1 MMLRLRSGRRLASR
15 SVRRLSTTASQAPK
29 QPRSLQWV
37 GVGAATVGIG
47 AASAY
52 SIVGSNEDYKRSA
65 NAVISLGRVLT
76 DVHGAKEALS
86 AATDIAT
93 SSNVEERATSMLAAI
108 ANDQVFRKSLVDRG
122 GLDVFMDTC
131 KHTSE
136 PKLQERIVHAIAELA
151 NTPGADE
158 VFLDIEKS
166 SYLALQM
173 TSTIVH
179 RQPHDPKPVAIT
191 PLDAMQLYATF
202 SRIRQACAKNTAQ
215 PIFRKGTSEAI
226 FDRLG
231 KVVTGVSTPELKLFS
246 LWAIHALL
254 EHLEATDPTTF
265 QASGSHLNFHLSNK
279 LFNLSTKE
287 TNPQLKLHAAKLLTI
302 MLRNTLHPVAPKYW
316 CQEVA
321 KWARDPSPEMQL
333 LSAECLHV
341 LAKKVPDDVLK
352 SSAAQDALLHMARL
366 HRQAGPS
373 SVALQLEV
381 SNAVHALADVLQTSL
396 HTTVEAP
403 MSKLFEHLDDLPVLD
418 AKEYDAL
425 PEFGWVD
432 VLSEW
437 ALSANP
443 SVCANAIQSLSHLA
457 LREST
462 GHHFVLQAW
471 MMSLLRQLGHAKSIN
486 AQSRRAVA
494 EVESLANMTQDQTP
508 GQLHVAYSPLVM
520 ETGLGALAVLVDEP
534 QLADMF
540 TTHGGLELVALAA
553 IKSTA
558 AVKSQ
563 CARILANLAIT
574 RPSVARQ
581 VQDVLGGALFTQEL
595 LHWSEEPNVM
605 VRSNY
610 FRAAT
615 NFASTAGQKEED
627 RVIYREGVHPIVG
640 RIPSHATHSPPVDV
654 VFIHGLRGH
663 PFGTWRTD
671 MVSGDMER
679 RAYVI
684 WPEAFLLH
692 DLSPE
697 SRLVTLGYD
706 AGMVTWSSPWPALT
720 LEERAK
726 LMLKGLEAA
735 QIGTHD
741 RPVVFVTHSLGGLL
755 AKEMLVVAAQQGKPL
770 VENTAGVVFM
780 AVPHFGANLS
790 SLNNDTLRALVQ
802 AHPAT
807 KDLNV
812 NSSRLLALHTA
823 FQNLKIPS
831 LSLAEGRPAPLG
843 LGVNHMIVMPESADP
858 RGGEGSAFHLLLH
871 AHHMDIC
878 KPPTKKDSRY
888 SLVRDFIATCIAG
901 KDNSKS

>member
-93 SSNVEERATSMLAAI
+93 SSNVEERATSILAAI

-231 KVVTGVSTPELKLFS
+231 KVVTGVSTPELKL
-246 LWAIHALL
+246 LVGDPCAPRAL
-254 EHLEATDPTTF
+254 
-265 QASGSHLNFHLSNK
+265 GSDRSHDLPS
-279 LFNLSTKE
+279 E